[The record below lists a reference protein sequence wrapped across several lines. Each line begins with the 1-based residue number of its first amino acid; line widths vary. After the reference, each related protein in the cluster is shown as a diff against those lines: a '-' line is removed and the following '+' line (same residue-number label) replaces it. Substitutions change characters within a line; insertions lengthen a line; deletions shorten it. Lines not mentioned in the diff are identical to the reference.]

1 MLKLLRLAPLMLV
14 LAVGS
19 TAEELRIETL
29 IPAGDGS
36 WTIELAGG
44 SPAELTFEAGGGA
57 VRFATRDGRGYLD
70 GVAADAERL
79 ALRDGDDAELALRL
93 APSPSPWAGA
103 SVYHV
108 MMGFFRNGT
117 RSNDG
122 EIDGWR
128 HKSYAGGDLQGVLEK
143 ADYLA
148 ELGVDAVWL
157 SPIFKSETS
166 HGYDVRNYYR
176 IGDAVAVPE
185 DAEASLALYRQVRD
199 ALHERGIRLI
209 LDVPLNH
216 ASKAYERKEGD
227 PKQLKPR
234 ATRARQEAEKVWEG
248 WNAGFKYW
256 NFDNEKTRRFLKD
269 VALYWLVEEKADG
282 LRLDYVRGVPHDFWA
297 ELYAEVKAAKPDA
310 WLLGECWIDGD
321 GAAGNAEEIARY
333 YAPVEGRRQFDSL
346 LDFPLQIVAT
356 DVFARG
362 AEPALLERWLQY
374 QDALY
379 GPGTLPAHFLDNHD
393 MARFLAWTDEDDRL
407 AAAVTYLATLSRPLI
422 LFYGTETGLSGGVAK
437 AGFTDASRVPMPWDS
452 LDEELINRFRKALE
466 LRRRHPSLHAGI
478 RLPLA
483 TAEGVLVFAKRH
495 ADEVALVAVNNTEEP
510 REVRFDAGSL
520 AGEITAAI
528 GEEPACQDGRCTW
541 QLGPSSTSVAFS
553 APK

>member
-1 MLKLLRLAPLMLV
+1 MFRSRLLLALV
-14 LAVGS
+14 LLSATTS
-19 TAEELRIETL
+19 SADELRVETL
-29 IPAGDGS
+29 IPNADGS
-36 WTIELAGG
+36 WTLGLAGAG
-44 SPAELTFEAGGGA
+44 SSQLAIQADDAA
-57 VRFATRDGRGYLD
+57 VVYEDGRLSE
-70 GVAADAERL
+70 VAAQAARL
-79 ALRDGDDAELALRL
+79 SIGEGDEEELALRL
-93 APSPSPWAGA
+93 QGPASTWAGA
-103 SVYHV
+103 NVYHV

-148 ELGVDAVWL
+148 DLGVDAVWL

-234 ATRARQEAEKVWEG
+234 ATRARQEAEKVWEDWG
-248 WNAGFKYW
+248 SGFKYW
-256 NFDNEKTRRFLKD
+256 NFDNDKTRRFLKD
-269 VALYWLVEEKADG
+269 VALYWLVDEGADG

-297 ELYAEVKAAKPDA
+297 ELYAEVEAAKPGA
-310 WLLGECWIDGD
+310 WLLGECWIDAG
-321 GAAGNAEEIARY
+321 GAAANAEDIARY
-333 YAPVEGRRQFDSL
+333 YAPVDGQPQFHSL

-362 AEPALLERWLQY
+362 AEPAQLERWLQH

-379 GPGTLPAHFLDNHD
+379 GPGALPAYFLDNHD
-393 MARFLAWTDEDDRL
+393 MARFLAWTDDDDRL
-407 AAAVTYLATLSRPLI
+407 VAAVTYLATLSRPLI

-452 LDEELINRFRKALE
+452 LDEALIERFKKVLKLRKE
-466 LRRRHPSLHAGI
+466 HESLTSGI

-483 TAEGVLVFAKRH
+483 SSENLLVFAKRH
-495 ADEVALVAVNNTEEP
+495 GEETTLVGVNNGDESRTMTFDVGALGGEFDKLIGGAAPTCEE
-510 REVRFDAGSL
+510 
-520 AGEITAAI
+520 
-528 GEEPACQDGRCTW
+528 GRCTW
-541 QLGPSSTSVAFS
+541 QLDATSTSLALS
-553 APK
+553 R